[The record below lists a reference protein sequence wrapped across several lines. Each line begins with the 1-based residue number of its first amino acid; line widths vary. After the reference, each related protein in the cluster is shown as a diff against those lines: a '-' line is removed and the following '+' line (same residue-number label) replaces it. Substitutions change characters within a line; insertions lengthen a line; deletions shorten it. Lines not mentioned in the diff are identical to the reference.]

1 MFTCILC
8 TSIWSLLWRNVKIK
22 RPTYTHFFVKIYFV
36 YDHNLWS
43 SSQLEHL
50 WWKSHTFFFQRHVK
64 GFAWG
69 DECKMLVIWHIE
81 DQQWIESLLCSF
93 VSTKCTVVVNFYD
106 KQDTLRQEVQL
117 DWFSEGKHP
126 SNRSIWWTFTDTASY
141 SAREQFTGTILLF

>member
-1 MFTCILC
+1 MYFMYQYMIIIMKECEDQEANIYPFFRENLFRVWSQFMIIKPTR
-8 TSIWSLLWRNVKIK
+8 TSVMEVSYV
-22 RPTYTHFFVKIYFV
+22 
-36 YDHNLWS
+36 
-43 SSQLEHL
+43 
-50 WWKSHTFFFQRHVK
+50 FFFQRHVK

-93 VSTKCTVVVNFYD
+93 VSTKRTVVVNFYD

-126 SNRSIWWTFTDTASY
+126 SNRSI
-141 SAREQFTGTILLF
+141 